1 MVNPDKRTE
10 NEKAIY
16 RRGYSIGEKQS
27 DEKNKKLITLLRTS
41 NLKQKRLV
49 ALLVEE
55 VHRQDAI
62 DEKLRSF

>member
-16 RRGYSIGEKQS
+16 RRGYSSGEKRS
-27 DEKNKKLITLLRTS
+27 DGKNKKIITLLRTS
-41 NLKQKRLV
+41 NLKQKRLI
-49 ALLVEE
+49 ALLAEE

>member
-16 RRGYSIGEKQS
+16 RRGYSIGAKQS

-41 NLKQKRLV
+41 NLKQKRLI
-49 ALLVEE
+49 ALLAEE

-62 DEKLRSF
+62 DEKLRNF